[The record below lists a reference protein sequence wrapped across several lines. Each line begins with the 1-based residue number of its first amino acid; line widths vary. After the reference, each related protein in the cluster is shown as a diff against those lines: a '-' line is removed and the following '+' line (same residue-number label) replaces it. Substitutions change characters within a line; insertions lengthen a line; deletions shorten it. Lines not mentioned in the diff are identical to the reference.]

1 MNFDP
6 ATVRQG
12 NQIKKEAA
20 ENPASFATEGGSS
33 FSLPNNNL
41 DKQNQTRMAGPGG
54 AFAMKLM
61 TDPALQQRVGMW
73 NQQFAQ
79 SNQGMQ
85 FNQAKMM
92 MMQGMQASQD
102 QQKSQQQQQQKK
114 PQPQQQQQQKP
125 GVKQ

>member
-1 MNFDP
+1 MAFDP
-6 ATVRQG
+6 IVVRQG

-41 DKQNQTRMAGPGG
+41 DQVDKTRMAGPGG
-54 AFAMKLM
+54 AFAVQML
-61 TDPALQQRVGMW
+61 TNPELAQRVGLW
-73 NQQFAQ
+73 NQQFTQ

-92 MMQGMQASQD
+92 MMQG
-102 QQKSQQQQQQKK
+102 QKAQGKEE
-114 PQPQQQQQQKP
+114 
-125 GVKQ
+125 

>member
-1 MNFDP
+1 MNFNP

-33 FSLPNNNL
+33 FSLPNDNL

-73 NQQFAQ
+73 NKQFAQ

-85 FNQAKMM
+85 FNQAKIM
-92 MMQGMQASQD
+92 MMQGSQD
-102 QQKSQQQQQQKK
+102 QQKQQEQKK
-114 PQPQQQQQQKP
+114 PQQQQQQQKP